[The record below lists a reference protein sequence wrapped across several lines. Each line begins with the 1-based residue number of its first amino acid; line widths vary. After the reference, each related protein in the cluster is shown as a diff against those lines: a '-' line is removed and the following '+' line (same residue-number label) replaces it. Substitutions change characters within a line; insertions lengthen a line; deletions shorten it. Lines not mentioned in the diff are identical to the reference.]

1 MRKRITKRSL
11 DALRPGESIADD
23 EVRGFL
29 ARRLPSGVI
38 TFGYR
43 YSDQTT
49 GKRRW
54 LPLGLFGRLTAEE
67 ARKLAQKAAG
77 EAAMGQDP
85 VEQRKN
91 ARTKAN
97 GVDLDKTLNSLLDR
111 FLDEYVDEQ
120 KLRTKD
126 EIRRA
131 IDFWVR
137 PAIGK
142 ILISNI
148 SRKDIL
154 SMCDHITREV
164 SSRRADLILAY
175 VRKAFNW
182 YAIFGDQDF
191 KSPIVSGMA
200 RVKSNDLKRSRH
212 LSEAELCDVWQAL
225 ELVHPVYAGVVRGLL
240 FSAVRLREFA
250 EISYEEIDAKAI
262 VVPAERMKAKLPHAI
277 PITPQIRKILNDRLE
292 NRRKPKGAKFVFWA
306 RKGGKRPFQGWST
319 QKVLLDQKIAQIR
332 KARDAQPMP
341 AWRLHDLRRTSRTL
355 MSQAGVDADIAE
367 RILAHKMPGVR
378 SVYDVYEYFE
388 EKRKGLLKLE
398 KRILQIVDS
407 SLTVPGDSSDAPD
420 KT

>member
-1 MRKRITKRSL
+1 MRKKITKRSV
-11 DALRPGESIADD
+11 DALRPGQSIADD

-29 ARRLPSGVI
+29 ARRLPSGMI
-38 TFGYR
+38 SFGYR

-54 LPLGLFGRLTAEE
+54 LPLGLYGRLTAEE

-77 EAAMGQDP
+77 EVAMSQDP
-85 VEQRKN
+85 VEQRKS
-91 ARTKAN
+91 ARAKAS
-97 GVDLDKTLNSLLDR
+97 GAGLEKTMNDLLDR
-111 FLDEYVDEQ
+111 FLDEYVDAN

-137 PAIGK
+137 PAIGN
-142 ILISNI
+142 IPISNI
-148 SRKDIL
+148 SRKHIL
-154 SMCDHITREV
+154 SMCDHIAKEV

-182 YAIFGDQDF
+182 YGIFGDQDF
-191 KSPIVSGMA
+191 ISPIVSGMA
-200 RVKSNDLKRSRH
+200 RVKSNELKRSRL
-212 LSEAELCDVWQAL
+212 LSESELCDVWQAL
-225 ELVHPVYAGVVRGLL
+225 EHVNPVYAAVVRGLL

-250 EISYEEIDAKAI
+250 EISYEEIDVNAI
-262 VVPAERMKAKLPHAI
+262 VVPGERMKAKLPHAI
-277 PITPQIRKILNDRLE
+277 PITPQIRKILSARLE
-292 NRRKPKGAKFVFWA
+292 NGRKPKGAKFVFWA

-319 QKVLLDQKIAQIR
+319 QKILLDQKIAQIR
-332 KARDAQPMP
+332 KRRDAPPMP

-355 MSQAGVDADIAE
+355 MSKAGVNADIAE
-367 RILAHKMPGVR
+367 RILAHMMPGVR
-378 SVYDVYEYFE
+378 SVYDVHEYLE

>member
-1 MRKRITKRSL
+1 MRKTITKRSL
-11 DALRPGESIADD
+11 DALPQGKSIADD

-38 TFGYR
+38 SFGYR
-43 YSDQTT
+43 YSDHET

-54 LPLGLFGRLTAEE
+54 LPLGLYGRLTAEE
-67 ARKLAQKAAG
+67 ARKLAKKAAG
-77 EAAMGQDP
+77 EAAMGEDP

-91 ARTKAN
+91 ARIKAN
-97 GVDLDKTLNSLLDR
+97 GAERDKTLNVLLDR
-111 FLDEYVDEQ
+111 FLDEYVDEK

-142 ILISNI
+142 TLISQI

-154 SMCDHITREV
+154 SMCDHITKEV

-191 KSPIVSGMA
+191 NSPIVSGMA
-200 RVKSNDLKRSRH
+200 RVKTNDLKRSRH
-212 LSEAELCDVWQAL
+212 LSESELRDVWQAL
-225 ELVHPVYAGVVRGLL
+225 EYVHPVYAAVVRGLL
-240 FSAVRLREFA
+240 FTAVRLREFA
-250 EISYEEIDAKAI
+250 EISYSEIDGKAI
-262 VVPAERMKAKLPHAI
+262 VVPGERMKAKLPHAI
-277 PITPQIRKILNDRLE
+277 PITPQIRNILDGRLE
-292 NRRKPKGAKFVFWA
+292 NGRKPKDAKFVFWA
-306 RKGGKRPFQGWST
+306 RKGGKRPFQGWSA
-319 QKVLLDQKIAQIR
+319 QKALLDQKVSQIR
-332 KARDAQPMP
+332 KGRDAQPMP

-388 EKRKGLLKLE
+388 EKRMGLLKLE
-398 KRILQIVDS
+398 KSILRIIGSRATSAQR
-407 SLTVPGDSSDAPD
+407 TQ
-420 KT
+420 

>member
-11 DALRPGESIADD
+11 DALQPGESIADD
-23 EVRGFL
+23 EVRGFV

-38 TFGYR
+38 SFGYR
-43 YSDQTT
+43 YSDHNT

-54 LPLGLFGRLTAEE
+54 LPLGLYGRLTAEE

-85 VEQRKN
+85 VEKRN
-91 ARTKAN
+91 DARTRAN
-97 GVDLDKTLNSLLDR
+97 GAKLDKSVNSLLDR
-111 FLDEYVDEQ
+111 FLDEYVEAK

-137 PAIGK
+137 PAIGR
-142 ILISNI
+142 ILISDI

-200 RVKSNDLKRSRH
+200 RVKTNDLKRSRH
-212 LSEAELCDVWQAL
+212 LSESELRDVWQAL
-225 ELVHPVYAGVVRGLL
+225 EFVHPVYAAVVRGLL

-250 EISYEEIDAKAI
+250 EISYDEIDTKAI
-262 VVPAERMKAKLPHAI
+262 VVPGERMKAKLPHAI
-277 PITPQIRKILNDRLE
+277 PITPEIRKILNNRLE
-292 NRRKPKGAKFVFWA
+292 DKQKPKGAKFVFWA
-306 RKGGKRPFQGWST
+306 RKGGEKPFQGWST
-319 QKVLLDQKIAQIR
+319 QKILLDQKIAQIR
-332 KARDAQPMP
+332 RGRDAQPMP
-341 AWRLHDLRRTSRTL
+341 DWRLHDLRRTSRTL

-388 EKRKGLLKLE
+388 EKRMGLLKLE
-398 KRILQIVDS
+398 KIILRIIGYRATSAQQS
-407 SLTVPGDSSDAPD
+407 R
-420 KT
+420 